1 MHGGL
6 GGCGQP
12 VPGRDKGVFMD
23 ERKRIEEK
31 IRELAEGEEERGR
44 CLGILDEAFRALEE
58 GNPGKAS
65 EKLGARLDSILD
77 ELKRSAGS
85 IKDMVAN

>member
-1 MHGGL
+1 
-6 GGCGQP
+6 
-12 VPGRDKGVFMD
+12 MD

-31 IRELAEGEEERGR
+31 IRDLSVGEEERKR
-44 CLGILDEAFRALEE
+44 CPEILEEAFRALEG

-77 ELKRSAGS
+77 ELKRIAGS